1 LPRRLFSTVPAPRP
15 SPAPLPHASP
25 PSQLTD
31 PFLGLFRGIIPAV
44 GGIDLSP
51 MLGFFLLNFIR
62 GVFMGMA
69 V

>member
-1 LPRRLFSTVPAPRP
+1 MALCAGSQG
-15 SPAPLPHASP
+15 PLPPLLP
-25 PSQLTD
+25 PSTDTNTFQLTD
-31 PFLGLFRGIIPAV
+31 PFLGLFRGIIPAL

-51 MLGFFLLNFIR
+51 MLGFFLLNFLR